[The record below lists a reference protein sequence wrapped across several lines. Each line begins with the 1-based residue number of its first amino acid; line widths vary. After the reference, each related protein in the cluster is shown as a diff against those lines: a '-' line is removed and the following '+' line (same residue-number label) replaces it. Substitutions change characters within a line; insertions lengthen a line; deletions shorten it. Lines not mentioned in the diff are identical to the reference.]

1 MESAKVTVETSTEPA
16 PIVHHEPIGRF
27 HFWKTLAS
35 IYLSRKF
42 VMTMTLFWMIYGV
55 YWAAVKCLFSFEN
68 ADQIHAFTTIF
79 QTTMGTLGA
88 IALGYL
94 GFSRSGG
101 AGLSTYFPSSQISS
115 APRAPSRNT
124 KDLD

>member
-1 MESAKVTVETSTEPA
+1 METAKVTVETSTEPA
-16 PIVHHEPIGRF
+16 PVQHHPPPGRF
-27 HFWKTLAS
+27 HFLKTLCS

-42 VMTMTLFWMIYGV
+42 VMTMTLFWMVYGV

-68 ADQIHAFTTIF
+68 AEQIHAFTVIF

-94 GFSRSGG
+94 GFSRTSTGL
-101 AGLSTYFPSSQISS
+101 AGYISPSSS
-115 APRAPSRNT
+115 APNSTRNWKSDPSDR
-124 KDLD
+124 